1 MKYYAPLLEQLIE
14 HFERFP
20 GIGRKTAQRM
30 AFFVLNQP
38 EEKVKSFADCLVNA
52 KSEIHRCSEC
62 CNLTDGEKCS
72 VCSDPSRDR
81 STICV
86 VEEPKDVVALEAF
99 GKYRGLYH
107 VLHGSISPLEGV
119 GPDDLTVKELLARV
133 SQNAETEVIMATNP
147 DVEGDATALYLSR
160 LLRPLGA
167 RVTRIAYGIPVGGE
181 LEFADGET
189 INAAIEGR
197 REME

>member
-38 EEKVKSFADCLVNA
+38 EDKVKSFAECLTSA

-72 VCSDPSRDR
+72 ICGDPSRDR
-81 STICV
+81 SLICV
-86 VEEPKDVVALEAF
+86 VEEPKDVVALEAV
-99 GKYRGLYH
+99 GEYRGLYH

-133 SQNAETEVIMATNP
+133 GEGTEVIMATNP

-167 RVTRIAYGIPVGGE
+167 KVTRIAYGIPVGGE

-189 INAAIEGR
+189 IARAIEGR
-197 REME
+197 REI

>member
-38 EEKVKSFADCLVNA
+38 EDKVKSFAECLTSA

-81 STICV
+81 SLICV
-86 VEEPKDVVALEAF
+86 VEEPKDVVALEAVAE
-99 GKYRGLYH
+99 YRGVYH
-107 VLHGSISPLEGV
+107 VLHGSISPLEGI
-119 GPDDLTVKELLARV
+119 GPDALTVKELIQRV
-133 SQNAETEVIMATNP
+133 SQRDGETEVIMATNP

-167 RVTRIAYGIPVGGE
+167 KVTRIAYGIPVGGE
-181 LEFADGET
+181 LEYADGET
-189 INAAIEGR
+189 ISRAMEGR
-197 REME
+197 REI

>member
-30 AFFVLNQP
+30 AFFLLNQP
-38 EEKVKSFADCLVNA
+38 EDKVKDFADCLVGA
-52 KSEIHRCSEC
+52 KSQIHRCSEC

-72 VCSDPSRDR
+72 ICGDPSRDR
-81 STICV
+81 SLICV
-86 VEEPKDVVALEAF
+86 VEEPKDVVALE
-99 GKYRGLYH
+99 GVGEYRGLYH

-119 GPDDLTVKELLARV
+119 GPDDLTVKELVLRV
-133 SQNAETEVIMATNP
+133 SQGGETEVIMATNP

-167 RVTRIAYGIPVGGE
+167 KVTRIAYGIPVGGE
-181 LEFADGET
+181 LEYADGET
-189 INAAIEGR
+189 ITRAIEGR
-197 REME
+197 REI

>member
-38 EEKVKSFADCLVNA
+38 EDKVKSFADCLVSA

-72 VCSDPSRDR
+72 ICGDPSRDR
-81 STICV
+81 SLICV
-86 VEEPKDVVALEAF
+86 VEEPKDVVALEAV
-99 GKYRGLYH
+99 GEYRGLYH

-133 SQNAETEVIMATNP
+133 GEGTEVIMATNP

-167 RVTRIAYGIPVGGE
+167 KVTRIAYG
-181 LEFADGET
+181 ET
-189 INAAIEGR
+189 IARAIEGR
-197 REME
+197 REI

>member
-30 AFFVLNQP
+30 AFFVLDQP

-72 VCSDPSRDR
+72 VCGDPSRDR
-81 STICV
+81 SVICV

-133 SQNAETEVIMATNP
+133 SQNAGTEVIMATNP

-197 REME
+197 REMI

>member
-38 EEKVKSFADCLVNA
+38 EDKVKSFAECLVRA

-72 VCSDPSRDR
+72 ICGDPSRDR
-81 STICV
+81 SLICV
-86 VEEPKDVVALEAF
+86 VEEPKDVVALEAV
-99 GKYRGLYH
+99 GEYRGLYH

-133 SQNAETEVIMATNP
+133 GEGTEVIMATNP

-167 RVTRIAYGIPVGGE
+167 KVTRIAYGIPVGGE

-189 INAAIEGR
+189 IARAIEGR
-197 REME
+197 REI

>member
-38 EEKVKSFADCLVNA
+38 EEKVKSFADCLVSA
-52 KSEIHRCSEC
+52 KAEIHRCSEC

-81 STICV
+81 TTICV
-86 VEEPKDVVALEAF
+86 VEEPKDVVALEAV
-99 GKYRGLYH
+99 GEYRGLYH

-133 SQNAETEVIMATNP
+133 SQQPETEVIMATNP

-189 INAAIEGR
+189 IARAIEGR
-197 REME
+197 REI